1 MEGGG
6 GRGGMEEWR
15 EGGRT
20 SKLASKQASKQAGKA
35 RQASKQRGGWVGGQ
49 AGERSVGKIGIE
61 EARAEEATMKGYEGV
76 LNETHSTSRD
86 VDRLCKG
93 TSIRDS
99 TSKLKKE
106 RGKRDRDR
114 DRDKDRDGDI

>member
-20 SKLASKQASKQAGKA
+20 SKLASKQASKQASRQGKA
-35 RQASKQRGGWVGGQ
+35 RQAGKQRGGWVGGQ

-76 LNETHSTSRD
+76 LNETHSTRYVPPRS
-86 VDRLCKG
+86 
-93 TSIRDS
+93 
-99 TSKLKKE
+99 
-106 RGKRDRDR
+106 
-114 DRDKDRDGDI
+114 